1 MKLISIIST
10 LCTLAYTLETYSF
23 QSETSRLME
32 IIINSLYSEK
42 EVFLRELVSN
52 AIDANDKIRFMA
64 LTDEALRGLN
74 PELSVKISFN
84 QEEKTL
90 TIKDTGVG
98 MSKDE
103 LVSNLGTLAKSGTT
117 AFLEQIQAGNMNL
130 IGQFG
135 VGFYSA
141 FLVADTVEVHTRK
154 FDHLGYRWTSS
165 ASNEFHIEELGE
177 IDHGTSIVLHLKEV
191 FASTRNPISTSTPS
205 I

>member
-10 LCTLAYTLETYSF
+10 LCALAHTFETYTF

-32 IIINSLYSEK
+32 IIINSLYTEK

-52 AIDANDKIRFMA
+52 AIDANDKVRFMA
-64 LTDEALRGLN
+64 LTDPSFQDLN
-74 PELSVKISFN
+74 PELNIKISFN
-84 QEEKTL
+84 LEEKTL
-90 TIKDTGVG
+90 TIQDTGIG
-98 MSKDE
+98 MSKDD
-103 LVSNLGTLAKSGTT
+103 LISNLGTLAKSGTT
-117 AFLEQIQAGNMNL
+117 AFLEQIQQGNMNL

-141 FLVADTVEVHTRK
+141 YLVADQVEVHSRK
-154 FDHLGYRWTSS
+154 NGHLGYKWFSN

-191 FASTRNPISTSTPS
+191 TFV
-205 I
+205 

>member
-64 LTDEALRGLN
+64 LTDESLRGLN

-154 FDHLGYRWTSS
+154 FDNLGHKWTSS

-177 IDHGTSIVLHLKEV
+177 IDYGTSIILHLKEV
-191 FASTRNPISTSTPS
+191 FSSTRKPISTSKP
-205 I
+205 IN